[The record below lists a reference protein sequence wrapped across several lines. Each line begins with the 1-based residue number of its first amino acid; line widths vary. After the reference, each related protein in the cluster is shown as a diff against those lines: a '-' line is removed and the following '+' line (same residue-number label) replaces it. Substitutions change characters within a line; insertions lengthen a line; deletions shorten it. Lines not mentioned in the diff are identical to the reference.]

1 MGRKKNDKG
10 LKVSNT
16 SMEDFIWMSYR
27 YCIGRHTI
35 SAVHH
40 AETIHSVVRSN
51 PDMLSDTRRAFNVI
65 DIRREITSQ
74 IAFRSNVYIDGCGD
88 FDAFTLLLIE
98 GSKYKD
104 RDNVKFI
111 LNSYTNELSVEE
123 SDSKYEAFDKDY
135 IDLIPW
141 VRLANY
147 LDKKCHKKITV
158 HFNDEDKEF
167 ICYQYPMRQG
177 DGSYK
182 MVWSELDSDVTMN
195 RWLDEE
201 YIVKVEDLI

>member
-10 LKVSNT
+10 LKVSNA

-35 SAVHH
+35 AAAHH
-40 AETIHSVVRSN
+40 AETIHSVIKSN
-51 PDMLSDTRRAFNVI
+51 PDLMSNEKKAFNAK

-74 IAFRSNVYIDGCGD
+74 IAFRSNVYVDGCGD

-104 RDNVKFI
+104 RDNVKFV

-123 SDSKYEAFDKDY
+123 SDSKHEAFDKDY

-158 HFNDEDKEF
+158 HFNNEDKEF
-167 ICYQYPMRQG
+167 ICYQYLMRQG

-182 MVWSELDSDVTMN
+182 MVWSELDSDVTMD

>member
-35 SAVHH
+35 AAAHH
-40 AETIHSVVRSN
+40 AETIHSVIKSN
-51 PDMLSDTRRAFNVI
+51 PDLMSNEKKAFNAK

-104 RDNVKFI
+104 RDNVKFV

-147 LDKKCHKKITV
+147 LDIKCHKKITV
-158 HFNDEDKEF
+158 HFNNEDKEF

-182 MVWSELDSDVTMN
+182 MVWSELDSDVTMD